1 MTADAV
7 KYMNNS
13 AECLELQRVS
23 FKQVAELNAEYTLPA
38 RQPDVDDAVCL
49 YCVLRHIA
57 LLLSISL
64 AQTLTNSRRLTR
76 LRAEQLV
83 CLYCEWR
90 YTAVVPVGIY
100 SLLSKRKRGCLCNLF
115 YFAILHRQCLWSATL
130 ISLFHERC
138 IHIAVVRSRRR
149 WWGVLK
155 MRKLRYA
162 QIACQS
168 GVECGEQ
175 FGLSALQGSSAR
187 SAVSVVQ
194 RSATLFHFSVLQR
207 EKAPQPFEQK
217 KKGLPLQPLLF
228 CDFAPSMLVVC
239 YFDFIVS

>member
-1 MTADAV
+1 MITIVFGKPSCGKTAYMTADAV

-76 LRAEQLV
+76 LRAERLV

-90 YTAVVPVGIY
+90 YILFVPVCVFCINFY
-100 SLLSKRKRGCLCNLF
+100 ITVADCASPLRYFVFLCCKTKRRRSLLSKRKRGCLCNLF
-115 YFAILHRQCLWSATL
+115 YFAILHRQCLWYATL

-149 WWGVLK
+149 WWGV
-155 MRKLRYA
+155 
-162 QIACQS
+162 
-168 GVECGEQ
+168 
-175 FGLSALQGSSAR
+175 QGSN
-187 SAVSVVQ
+187 
-194 RSATLFHFSVLQR
+194 L
-207 EKAPQPFEQK
+207 
-217 KKGLPLQPLLF
+217 
-228 CDFAPSMLVVC
+228 
-239 YFDFIVS
+239 

>member
-76 LRAEQLV
+76 LAAEQLV
-83 CLYCEWR
+83 CSYCEWR
-90 YTAVVPVGIY
+90 YILFVPVCVFCINFY
-100 SLLSKRKRGCLCNLF
+100 TTVADCASPLRYFVFLYCKTKRRRSLLSKRKRGCLCNLF
-115 YFAILHRQCLWSATL
+115 YFATL
-130 ISLFHERC
+130 AKSP
-138 IHIAVVRSRRR
+138 
-149 WWGVLK
+149 
-155 MRKLRYA
+155 
-162 QIACQS
+162 
-168 GVECGEQ
+168 
-175 FGLSALQGSSAR
+175 
-187 SAVSVVQ
+187 SVVG
-194 RSATLFHFSVLQR
+194 ST
-207 EKAPQPFEQK
+207 
-217 KKGLPLQPLLF
+217 GLEPVTPCL
-228 CDFAPSMLVVC
+228 
-239 YFDFIVS
+239 